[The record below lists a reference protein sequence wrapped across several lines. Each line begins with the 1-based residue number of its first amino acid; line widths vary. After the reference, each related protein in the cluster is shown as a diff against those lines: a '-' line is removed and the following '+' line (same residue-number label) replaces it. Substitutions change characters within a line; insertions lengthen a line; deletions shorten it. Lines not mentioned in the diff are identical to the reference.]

1 MRRHHPA
8 ATSIY
13 LLAPAD
19 QRGVVCKLC
28 ASNSN
33 ENLAKLNR
41 EEAELILI
49 VSYIDDVFY
58 AERYEAPEDAKNGR
72 VHWGRTAKEQK
83 YKSMRWGPIF
93 T

>member
-1 MRRHHPA
+1 MRWSYPA

-13 LLAPAD
+13 LAPAD

-41 EEAELILI
+41 EEAELI

-58 AERYEAPEDAKNGR
+58 AER
-72 VHWGRTAKEQK
+72 
-83 YKSMRWGPIF
+83 
-93 T
+93 